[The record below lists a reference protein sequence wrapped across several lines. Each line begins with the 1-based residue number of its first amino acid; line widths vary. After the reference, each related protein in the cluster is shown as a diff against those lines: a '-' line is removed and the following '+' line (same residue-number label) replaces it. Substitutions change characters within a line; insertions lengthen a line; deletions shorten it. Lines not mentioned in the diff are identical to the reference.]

1 MKLNYIKKKLNFL
14 FITIQI
20 TFQIV
25 CVYIY
30 IENFAKSMGL
40 NILLLERS
48 FNSLT
53 KIM

>member
-1 MKLNYIKKKLNFL
+1 MKLKYIKKKPNFL

-20 TFQIV
+20 TFQNV

-30 IENFAKSMGL
+30 FENFAKAKGL

-48 FNSLT
+48 LNSFT